1 MKCLLGFSVPA
12 FDGMILSIEWKE
24 ALWARFFTAAPRQLR
39 RSPYLWLAIQHSQ
52 ESVRVLAE
60 RYSINPKTVSKWKQ
74 RETVGDHKPGPNE
87 AHSTVLT
94 AAKEDVIVAFRRYTL
109 LPLDDCLHSL

>member
-1 MKCLLGFSVPA
+1 
-12 FDGMILSIEWKE
+12 
-24 ALWARFFTAAPRQLR
+24 
-39 RSPYLWLAIQHSQ
+39 
-52 ESVRVLAE
+52 VLAE

-74 RETVGDHKPGPNE
+74 REIVGELKNGPKE

-94 AAKEDVIVAFRRYTL
+94 AEEEDVIAAFRRYTL